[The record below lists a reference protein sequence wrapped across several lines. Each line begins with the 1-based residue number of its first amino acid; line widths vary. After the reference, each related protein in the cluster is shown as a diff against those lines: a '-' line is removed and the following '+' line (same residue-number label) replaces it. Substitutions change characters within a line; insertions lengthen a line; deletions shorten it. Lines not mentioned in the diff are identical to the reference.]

1 MMIGECVEKF
11 GSALRII
18 SIHAKLFSLVFALC
32 RGDKNILIVSADA
45 IRRSAD
51 ILIVIKN
58 TIKIFM
64 ERAQ

>member
-1 MMIGECVEKF
+1 MIGECVEKF
-11 GSALRII
+11 SSALRIT
-18 SIHAKLFSLVFALC
+18 SIHAKLFSLVFALY
-32 RGDKNILIVSADA
+32 REDKNILIVPADA

-58 TIKIFM
+58 TIRIFM